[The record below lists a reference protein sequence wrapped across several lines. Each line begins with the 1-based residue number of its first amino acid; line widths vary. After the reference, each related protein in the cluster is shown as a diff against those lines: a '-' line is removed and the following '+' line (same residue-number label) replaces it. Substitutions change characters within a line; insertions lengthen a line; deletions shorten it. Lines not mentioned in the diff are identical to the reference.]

1 MKKII
6 YLFIVL
12 IPVVLTAQ
20 TKFGTIKAGLFTP
33 SATEAGFILGYEGG
47 WIIDD
52 NFFVG
57 WSADWFNKNYTDRN
71 LVNEFN
77 DFYGQINSQLNELR
91 AKTNLHSI
99 PLMGTVTGNWEVAP
113 RARAFVTAGAGLD
126 ILLIF
131 YRNYANPDNNEFQG
145 AFDFAWR
152 LGGGVMYELGRRSD
166 AFIELAYH
174 NSQPGWEY
182 EVKDALTGRTKVF
195 ERRFDMSGL
204 LMRVGFRFYF

>member
-6 YLFIVL
+6 YLFIVM
-12 IPVVLTAQ
+12 IPLVLSAQ
-20 TKFGTIKAGLFTP
+20 TKFGTIKAGLFSP

-47 WIIDD
+47 WIMDD
-52 NFFVG
+52 NFYVG
-57 WSADWFNKNYTDRN
+57 FSADWFNKNYTDRN

-77 DFYGQINSQLNELR
+77 DFYGPINSQLNELR

-99 PLMGTVTGNWEVAP
+99 PLMGTVTGNWPIAP
-113 RARAFVTAGAGLD
+113 RTRAFVTAGAGLEV
-126 ILLIF
+126 LFIF

-152 LGGGVMYELGRRSD
+152 LGGGVLYELGRRSD
-166 AFIELAYH
+166 AFFELSYDH
-174 NSQPGWEY
+174 SLPSWEF
-182 EVKDALTGRTKVF
+182 EVKDAATGRTKIL